1 MKKWILI
8 LFFSIL
14 IGLYFGLGT
23 IFGLFKLLIF
33 FGIFTLILI
42 ILLFV
47 WEKPSKKRNYSIRVY
62 STIFLGLI
70 FCILFARIK
79 KEYNQHNAD
88 LVTEKIIEYKKEF
101 EKYPSS
107 LTELK
112 NDTELPKYLAEF
124 KFNDFEYSLYKATNE
139 FTLTYS
145 LDGWHINEYNSKT
158 NEWKSRD

>member
-8 LFFSIL
+8 LFFAIL

-23 IFGLFKLLIF
+23 VFGLFKLLTF
-33 FGIFTLILI
+33 FGISTLFLI

-47 WEKPSKKRNYSIRVY
+47 WKKPTKKRNHSISVY
-62 STIFLGLI
+62 STIFFGLI

-79 KEYNQHNAD
+79 KAYNQHNAD
-88 LVTEKIIEYKKEF
+88 LVAKKIIEHKTEF

-124 KFNDFEYSLYKATNE
+124 KFKDFEYSVNKTTNE

-145 LDGWHINEYNSKT
+145 LDGWHINEYDSKT